1 MNDLNTGSL
10 HRILEESCYYSYVNG
25 SRIIAICG
33 EEPPLRREYLK
44 GVREFRIFETP
55 LSRIDYL
62 RNLGTLEIVDVH
74 NTRVKDLTPLI
85 ENPIRYLDISVTAVN
100 DLFPLEKIGTIE
112 VLKLSNLNIDNL
124 DSIGKIPSLRELHID
139 FCYSLKSIEPL
150 RNLDSLEYLNMAHTN
165 ISDASPIL
173 KLAESGVL
181 KKVDLTDTF
190 VPKSQIAELIGHGVD
205 VIIRAKEYPPRI

>member
-1 MNDLNTGSL
+1 MNDLNTESL
-10 HRILEESCYYSYVNG
+10 RRILEESCYYSYVNG
-25 SRIIAICG
+25 SGIIAICS
-33 EEPPLRREYLK
+33 EEPPLRREYLE

-74 NTRVKDLTPLI
+74 NTRVWDLTPLI
-85 ENPIRYLDISVTAVN
+85 ENPIRYLDISV
-100 DLFPLEKIGTIE
+100 IE

-124 DSIGKIPSLRELHID
+124 DSIGKIPNLRELHID